1 MSACQTGI
9 GAFEP
14 LNNYLNKGREK
25 VNSKVKGT
33 RAVYHLVLVFHSGM
47 ILFGE
52 LTFLSDNSK
61 TVILSLFGNGGPFL
75 YPILSAMIE
84 KKSYFKC
91 QDKKSR
97 THPDSVSLGEVNFE

>member
-1 MSACQTGI
+1 MSACQSGI
-9 GAFEP
+9 GAFDP

-33 RAVYHLVLVFHSGM
+33 QAVCHLALVSHSGM

-52 LTFLSDNSK
+52 LTFLSDNSEI
-61 TVILSLFGNGGPFL
+61 VILSLLGNGGPFL

-84 KKSYFKC
+84 KKVTLNVKT
-91 QDKKSR
+91 KKSR
-97 THPDSVSLGEVNFE
+97 THPDSVSLGDVNIE